1 MWPGYRTL
9 LSSVI
14 LVALLPA
21 AHAEADF
28 VLYVSPSGDDTW
40 SGALPDPDA
49 LGTDGPFKTILRA
62 RDVIRAAKATGGLP
76 PGGVEVR
83 IRGGNYYLEQ
93 PIEFTVEDSGAAGA
107 PIVYSGV
114 AGEEACLIG
123 GRQVENFTSV
133 SDPAVLERLDPAARG
148 PVLQADLRAIGVTDF
163 GGPSGGGIEVFF
175 NDQPMTLS
183 RWPNEGFTRI
193 VDLIVEDGHK
203 IHGIPGSLTGK
214 FVYDGERPKR
224 WTGEKDAWLHGY
236 WFWDWSDQR
245 HKIES
250 IDTEKSILSVEP
262 PYHGYGYRKGQ
273 WYYAFNLLSE
283 LDHPGEWYLDRETG
297 ILYFWPPAPI
307 DQGTAVVSVLDQA
320 VIASKLSHV
329 AFEKLG
335 FQACRGTAISIS
347 GGSHVFVT
355 GCVIRNVGGGA
366 VSIAD
371 ATESGVKGC
380 DMYHM
385 GHGGI
390 SLSGGDRTALT
401 PANLVAENNH
411 IHHYGRWSR
420 MYQPAVGLN
429 GVGNRVAHNLI
440 HDAPHMAIMFGG
452 NDHVIEYNEIYN
464 VCEES
469 NDAGAMYAGRN
480 WTMRGH
486 VIRYNYLHQV
496 KGFEGRGCV
505 GVYLDDMF
513 ASASIY
519 GNIFWEV
526 TMAAFI
532 GGGRDNRIEN
542 NIFVDCDPAL
552 HIDARALGWA
562 HGHADEWI
570 AEGNEKGTLSGIAYN
585 RPPYSERYPQ
595 LPGILDDEPK
605 SPKGNVIARNIC
617 VGGRW
622 DDIEDK
628 ARPFL
633 KFEDN
638 LIGENPLFVNAAQQ
652 DFRLKEDSP
661 AFKLGFQPIP
671 VEKIGPYE
679 DPLRASWPI
688 VR

>member
-1 MWPGYRTL
+1 M
-9 LSSVI
+9 
-14 LVALLPA
+14 LPA
-21 AHAEADF
+21 FRYVLAALIVVAFLPVAHAAPSI
-28 VLYVSPSGDDTW
+28 LYVSPNGNDAW
-40 SGALPDPDA
+40 SGTLPDPDVP
-49 LGTDGPFKTILRA
+49 GTDGPFKTILRA
-62 RDVIRAAKATGGLP
+62 RDVIRAMKAAGGLP
-76 PGGVEVR
+76 QGGVQVQ
-83 IRGGNYYLEQ
+83 IRGGNYPLEQ
-93 PIEFTVEDSGAAGA
+93 SLEFTAEDSGSAEAPVSYSAAAGEQVR
-107 PIVYSGV
+107 I
-114 AGEEACLIG
+114 IG
-123 GRQVENFTSV
+123 GKQVSNFTPV
-133 SDPAVLERLDPAARG
+133 ADPAVLDRLDPAARG
-148 PVLQADLRAIGVTDF
+148 QVVQADLKALGITDF

-193 VDLIVEDGHK
+193 VDIVVEDGHK

-214 FVYDGERPKR
+214 FVYDGDRPNR
-224 WTGEKDAWLHGY
+224 WVGEEDAWLHGY

-245 HKIES
+245 QKIES
-250 IDTEKSILSVEP
+250 IDTEKSILSIVP
-262 PYHGYGYRKGQ
+262 PYHNYGYRKGQ
-273 WYYAFNLLSE
+273 WYYAFNLLPE
-283 LDHPGEWYLDRETG
+283 LDSPGEWYLDRESG

-307 DQGTAVVSVLDQA
+307 DQGTTVVSVLDKA
-320 VIASKLSHV
+320 IAATNV
-329 AFEKLG
+329 ANIAFQRLTFE
-335 FQACRGTAISIS
+335 ACRGTAVNIS
-347 GGSHVFVT
+347 GGTHVAVA

-380 DMYHM
+380 DIYQT

-390 SLSGGDRTALT
+390 SLNGGDRTSLT

-420 MYQPAVGLN
+420 MYQPAVGLH

-452 NDHVIEYNEIYN
+452 NDHVIEYNEIYD

-486 VIRYNYLHQV
+486 IIRYNYLHQV
-496 KGFEGRGCV
+496 KGFEARGCV

-532 GGGRDNRIEN
+532 GGGRDNSIEN
-542 NIFVDCDPAL
+542 NIFVNCNPAL

-585 RPPYSERYPQ
+585 KPPYSERYPQ
-595 LPGILDDEPK
+595 LVGILGDEPK

-628 ARPFL
+628 ARPYL

-638 LIGENPLFVNAAQQ
+638 LIGEDPLFVDAANQY
-652 DFRLKEDSP
+652 FRLKEDSP
-661 AFKLGFQPIP
+661 ALKLGFQPIP
-671 VEKIGPYE
+671 IDKIGPYE

-688 VR
+688 TR

>member
-1 MWPGYRTL
+1 M
-9 LSSVI
+9 LSGHRLVLSGVLVFAILSV
-14 LVALLPA
+14 
-21 AHAEADF
+21 AHAAPS

-40 SGALPDPDA
+40 SGTLPEPDS
-49 LGTDGPFKTILRA
+49 LGADGPFKSILRA
-62 RDVIRAAKATGGLP
+62 RDAIRATKTAGALP
-76 PGGVEVR
+76 QGGVEVR

-93 PIEFTVEDSGAAGA
+93 PLEFTAEDSGTSEA

-114 AGEEACLIG
+114 SGEEVRIIG
-123 GRQVENFTSV
+123 GRQVDNFV
-133 SDPAVLERLDPAARG
+133 PVADPGVLERLDPAARG
-148 PVLQADLRAIGVTDF
+148 QAVQADLKALGITDF
-163 GGPSGGGIEVFF
+163 GGPSGGGIEIFF

-193 VDLIVEDGHK
+193 VDIVVEDGHK

-214 FVYDGERPKR
+214 FVYDGDRPSR
-224 WTGEKDAWLHGY
+224 WTSEKDAWLHGY

-245 HKIES
+245 QKIES
-250 IDTEKSILSVEP
+250 IDTEKSILAVAP

-283 LDHPGEWYLDRETG
+283 LDSPGEWYLDRETG
-297 ILYFWPPAPI
+297 ILYFWPPTPVE
-307 DQGTAVVSVLDQA
+307 QGTVVVSVLDKA
-320 VIASKLSHV
+320 IAATNVSNAAFQKLT
-329 AFEKLG
+329 FE
-335 FQACRGTAISIS
+335 ACRGTAITIS
-347 GGSHVFVT
+347 GGAHVYVA

-371 ATESGVKGC
+371 ATDSGVKGC
-380 DMYHM
+380 DIYQT

-390 SLSGGDRTALT
+390 SLSGGDRTTLT

-452 NDHVIEYNEIYN
+452 NDHLIEYNEIYN

-496 KGFEGRGCV
+496 KGFENRGCV

-513 ASASIY
+513 ASANIY
-519 GNIFWEV
+519 GNVFWEV

-532 GGGRDNRIEN
+532 GGGRDNSIEN
-542 NIFVDCDPAL
+542 NIFVDCNPAL

-562 HGHADEWI
+562 HYHADEWI
-570 AEGNEKGTLSGIAYN
+570 VEGNEKGTLSGIAYN
-585 RPPYSERYPQ
+585 KPPYSERYPK
-595 LPGILDDEPK
+595 LVGILDDEPK
-605 SPKGNVIARNIC
+605 APKGNVIARNIC

-622 DDIEDK
+622 DDIEDV
-628 ARPFL
+628 ARPYL

-638 LIGENPLFVNAAQQ
+638 LVGEDPLFVDAANQ

-661 AFKLGFQPIP
+661 AFKLGFEPIP
-671 VEKIGPYE
+671 MEKIGPYE

-688 VR
+688 AR